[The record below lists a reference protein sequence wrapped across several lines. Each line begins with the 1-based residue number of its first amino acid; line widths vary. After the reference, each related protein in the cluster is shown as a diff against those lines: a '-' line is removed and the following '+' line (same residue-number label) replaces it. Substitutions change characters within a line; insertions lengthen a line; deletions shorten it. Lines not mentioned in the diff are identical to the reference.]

1 MNKAFFLY
9 SEIVKIYIM
18 NRLFFTS
25 DLSKRKINF
34 FFQTL
39 LVLALYYREINE
51 MIPLKLIF
59 WQMIHFS
66 LIAIIDYF
74 LDDHPF
80 TGRKTLLHLLLIS
93 IVFLTIS
100 LYYGIFDALF
110 IRIHLAILILGN
122 ILGGKVDKPF
132 WKLLTILN
140 LLILITIELSRN
152 ELQSIF
158 GIALLYATG
167 AIFLLAITERISENN
182 RSFWMVHTIAL
193 FLWISY
199 KGPFFEEA
207 FIFLVGGIAYE
218 LAKIL
223 ISKKLSINPL

>member
-1 MNKAFFLY
+1 M
-9 SEIVKIYIM
+9 
-18 NRLFFTS
+18 
-25 DLSKRKINF
+25 
-34 FFQTL
+34 
-39 LVLALYYREINE
+39 VLALYYRDVNEI
-51 MIPLKLIF
+51 IPLKLIL

-80 TGRKTLLHLLLIS
+80 TGRKTLLCLLLIS
-93 IVFLTIS
+93 LIFLTIS
-100 LYYGIFDALF
+100 LYYGIFDTLY
-110 IRIHLAILILGN
+110 IRIHLGILILGN

-152 ELQSIF
+152 ELQSIY
-158 GIALLYATG
+158 GIAILYGAG
-167 AIFLLAITERISENN
+167 AIFLLAITERVSEKN

-193 FLWISY
+193 FLWISF

-223 ISKKLSINPL
+223 ISKKPKTIPL

>member
-1 MNKAFFLY
+1 
-9 SEIVKIYIM
+9 
-18 NRLFFTS
+18 
-25 DLSKRKINF
+25 
-34 FFQTL
+34 
-39 LVLALYYREINE
+39 
-51 MIPLKLIF
+51 
-59 WQMIHFS
+59 MIHFS

-100 LYYGIFDALF
+100 LYYGVFDALF

-193 FLWISY
+193 FLWISF